1 ILSNEFINAKTV
13 NTDSV
18 RQFVLLLSPFAPHM
32 SEELWQRLGEKETL
46 AYEPW
51 PEYDE
56 SKLVKTEYELPV
68 QINGKMRDSIQVP
81 MESDQNAVLNLA
93 KESSKVQKHIE
104 GKSIVKV
111 IFVKNKILNI
121 VVR

>member
-1 ILSNEFINAKTV
+1 MPRGSRFQSA
-13 NTDSV
+13 
-18 RQFVLLLSPFAPHM
+18 RPFPDDVY
-32 SEELWQRLGEKETL
+32 SQRLGEKETL

-68 QINGKMRDSIQVP
+68 QINGKMRDSIQIPV
-81 MESDQNAVLNLA
+81 ESDQDAVVSLA